1 PCTGANGCA
10 HICQSENGVAR
21 CACHPGYQLSE
32 DKKACRDINECAE
45 GLAHCG
51 HRCVN
56 SVGSFTCACHPGSE
70 LGADGKRCY
79 RIELEIVN
87 SCEKN
92 NGGCSHHCEHALGGP
107 HCSCNHGHRLDSD
120 EKTCIDL
127 DECESGEACC
137 AQLCINYLG
146 GYECSCKEG
155 FQISSD
161 GCGCD
166 DVDECLDTS
175 IVCDQVCINSVG
187 TYHCTCEEGYRI
199 GSDGK
204 TCIYDDELEEGE
216 EELEVVRFAGLL
228 FKSPPRLLHY
238 VAPSLPPTYQDEEDE
253 DKVGKDIRGELA
265 LLPKVVCLDH
275 TFGHDCSL
283 SCEDCMNGGRC
294 QEGKRGCSCPAGWGG
309 VLCNE
314 TCSPETSG
322 EECGSTCDCQNGG
335 TCDPLTGQ
343 CQCPPGVH
351 GKTCEHGCP
360 KGLFG
365 KNCKRK
371 CNCANN
377 GHCHRVYGACVC
389 EPGRYG
395 RFCHLNCPKGAY
407 GAGCSSECQCVEEN
421 TLECSAKNGSCTCK
435 SGYQG
440 NRCQKVCSPG
450 QFGPQLLKRCPV
462 CSPGVHTCTHS
473 HTYTRNTFP
482 THLPGT
488 ILIQA
493 CPDGL
498 WGPECQVS
506 CGPCEN
512 GGQCNKKTGN
522 CDCPPG
528 YTGKDC
534 TTLKVSGG
542 LNCSQIDAFCE
553 HLIVCGTSTSQCTC
567 LSNCC
572 SAFQSI
578 CILGFYIT
586 SCTILHYCGNSK
598 EASPR
603 MQKCEYSPR
612 QGTGGSSGRG
622 QTGHR
627 GGAKTHP
634 CAHCSLAAHSSFQG
648 VFPFCKCPEGTFDPK
663 CKLSSQNQYGD
674 GCLQNCRCLHNTGPY
689 NKSNSCSLNAG
700 INSTSMRNRCPK
712 QCSIL
717 KTSKATDCYAGS
729 GPAVV
734 EKVSLIPGSTMSVYC
749 GAHCEENVS
758 FHLICSFDMYC
769 SKAASAKILE
779 VYDNTHC
786 PQWLKSLCPE
796 VCPGTLWGLNC
807 HHVFCCQGGGRCHIC
822 TCVYGSCQY
831 PKFFFSSIV
840 DPPCLNSYNV
850 TRCQAD
856 LSCQCSDGQGIS
868 YREPVFC
875 FCPIFWWDAKCLLW
889 QSNTLFCSAYLACQ
903 RHCAVV
909 DGLEVCNC
917 HSGETG
923 ILGPHNVP
931 SSPRPLLIACCPA
944 LSCSSPSPLACCSAL
959 ACSSLPPAVSPL
971 KCPVCPPGT
980 YGKDCKQVCQCS
992 AEKEDCHPVTGR
1004 CTCLPGYH
1012 GNHCHLECPKGTY
1025 GPYCQRT
1032 CKCLNGGNCDTMIG
1046 TCDCPPGF
1054 IGADCSQTCPADHY
1068 GKDCVQRCSCGPGQ
1082 CDPVTG
1088 ECHCSPG
1095 HMGAKCQQGC
1105 PQTRYGPNCELICT
1119 CKNGGLCNPVDGSCT
1134 CGLGWTGNYCEKKCS
1149 PGYYGPGCHFNC
1161 TCQNSGVCN
1170 RFSGSCECL
1179 QGYYGRDCEHA
1190 CLPGFY
1196 GLNCAHICDCRNGAS
1211 CDAMSGQCICPAGFH
1226 GSQCEKE
1233 CSPGM
1238 FGDNCQHLCDCES
1251 NISCHPVTGK
1261 CLCPPGRAG
1270 ARCEAECRPGQ
1281 YGPNCALTCQCVH
1294 RAQCNPLNGNC
1305 TCPSKRMGPTC
1316 EE

>member
-1 PCTGANGCA
+1 MKDPLKDVEGALVATVVATATIHAVGLEWYQCRDFYVLGDKLYTVNLVFDPIWVEKRKVSRMTPNFCACADIDECAVVNGGCQQRCINTLGTFHCECDTGYRLHADERTCIKMDPCTGANGCA

-204 TCIYDDELEEGE
+204 TCISLDDDELEEGE

-440 NRCQKVCSPG
+440 NRCQKAAAEYTLLEHASEIPTVKKNELKPALMDSGDQSARSP
-450 QFGPQLLKRCPV
+450 
-462 CSPGVHTCTHS
+462 
-473 HTYTRNTFP
+473 
-482 THLPGT
+482 
-488 ILIQA
+488 
-493 CPDGL
+493 
-498 WGPECQVS
+498 
-506 CGPCEN
+506 
-512 GGQCNKKTGN
+512 
-522 CDCPPG
+522 
-528 YTGKDC
+528 
-534 TTLKVSGG
+534 
-542 LNCSQIDAFCE
+542 
-553 HLIVCGTSTSQCTC
+553 
-567 LSNCC
+567 
-572 SAFQSI
+572 
-578 CILGFYIT
+578 
-586 SCTILHYCGNSK
+586 
-598 EASPR
+598 
-603 MQKCEYSPR
+603 
-612 QGTGGSSGRG
+612 
-622 QTGHR
+622 
-627 GGAKTHP
+627 
-634 CAHCSLAAHSSFQG
+634 
-648 VFPFCKCPEGTFDPK
+648 
-663 CKLSSQNQYGD
+663 
-674 GCLQNCRCLHNTGPY
+674 
-689 NKSNSCSLNAG
+689 
-700 INSTSMRNRCPK
+700 
-712 QCSIL
+712 
-717 KTSKATDCYAGS
+717 
-729 GPAVV
+729 
-734 EKVSLIPGSTMSVYC
+734 
-749 GAHCEENVS
+749 
-758 FHLICSFDMYC
+758 
-769 SKAASAKILE
+769 
-779 VYDNTHC
+779 
-786 PQWLKSLCPE
+786 
-796 VCPGTLWGLNC
+796 
-807 HHVFCCQGGGRCHIC
+807 
-822 TCVYGSCQY
+822 
-831 PKFFFSSIV
+831 V
-840 DPPCLNSYNV
+840 DPVRMEVNATKKLETV
-850 TRCQAD
+850 TVLLVTQEKTAPHVSKTVTD
-856 LSCQCSDGQGIS
+856 TDKGIVEMS
-868 YREPVFC
+868 SARAAY
-875 FCPIFWWDAKCLLW
+875 A
-889 QSNTLFCSAYLACQ
+889 QSQ
-903 RHCAVV
+903 
-909 DGLEVCNC
+909 
-917 HSGETG
+917 
-923 ILGPHNVP
+923 
-931 SSPRPLLIACCPA
+931 
-944 LSCSSPSPLACCSAL
+944 
-959 ACSSLPPAVSPL
+959 
-971 KCPVCPPGT
+971 VCPPGT

-1012 GNHCHLECPKGTY
+1012 GNHCHLVRFSKKFKVVPYSLLISGIRNFMSSPIFLWHLDHHISSECPKGTY

-1134 CGLGWTGNYCEKKCS
+1134 CGLGWTGNYCEKNFGIDAILSKMYLKAS
-1149 PGYYGPGCHFNC
+1149 FFSVFW
-1161 TCQNSGVCN
+1161 TSVNSKNVPLGIMAQAAILIAPVRTVEFATGFLEAVSASKVTMDETVNMFQLRQC
-1170 RFSGSCECL
+1170 RMGITITPTIK
-1179 QGYYGRDCEHA
+1179 A

-1270 ARCEAECRPGQ
+1270 ARCEAGLSATRSMGTVLAPQREWAQPVRKTFWMIFNNGTLAAFSGGQ
-1281 YGPNCALTCQCVH
+1281 NFAEAHPQFII
-1294 RAQCNPLNGNC
+1294 
-1305 TCPSKRMGPTC
+1305 
-1316 EE
+1316 